1 MAFLPI
7 IKPQKLIKII
17 QKQGFA
23 KDRQS
28 GSHAIFVHPDGRW
41 TSVALHRKTI
51 GKGLLRKILRD
62 VEISPKQLRKLPLK

>member
-7 IKPQKLIKII
+7 LKPEELVRIIK
-17 QKQGFA
+17 KQGFF

-28 GSHAIFVHPDGRW
+28 GSHVVFIHPDGRR
-41 TSVALHRKTI
+41 TSVPIHRKTI

-62 VEISPKQLRKLPLK
+62 IAVSPEILRKLKK

>member
-1 MAFLPI
+1 MSYLPLV
-7 IKPQKLIKII
+7 KPNALIRAIR
-17 QKQGFA
+17 KQGFV

-41 TSVALHRKTI
+41 TSIPVHNKPI

-62 VEISPKQLRKLPLK
+62 VHVTPKELKEIL

>member
-7 IKPQKLIKII
+7 IKPQELTKII
-17 QKQGFA
+17 QKQGFV
-23 KDRQS
+23 KNRQS

-41 TSVALHRKTI
+41 TSVPLHSKTI

-62 VEISPKQLRKLPLK
+62 IEVSPKELRKLF

>member
-1 MAFLPI
+1 MVHLPI
-7 IKPQKLIKII
+7 LKPTELIRIV
-17 QKQGFA
+17 QKQGFV

-41 TSVALHRKTI
+41 TSIPIHRKTI

-62 VEISPKQLRKLPLK
+62 IQITPEELQKLK

>member
-7 IKPQKLIKII
+7 IKPGKLIQII
-17 QKQGFA
+17 ERQGFV

-28 GSHAIFVHPDGRW
+28 GSHAIFLHPDGRW
-41 TSVALHRKTI
+41 TSIPLHRKTL

-62 VEISPKQLRKLPLK
+62 IQLSPGEFKKLFK

>member
-1 MAFLPI
+1 MAYLPQL
-7 IKPQKLIKII
+7 KPDKLIRIV
-17 QKQGFA
+17 QRQGFS

-41 TSVALHRKTI
+41 TSIPIHRKTI

-62 VEISPKQLRKLPLK
+62 IQITPDELRQLL